1 VGGAEC
7 ESSDER
13 GVVALYNTLSSLCD
27 PSSGGDGDGRTHVQV
42 EVTDEVDVEV
52 YDVVALDCWSYIT
65 MSVSTCAAVLEQ
77 V

>member
-1 VGGAEC
+1 
-7 ESSDER
+7 
-13 GVVALYNTLSSLCD
+13 
-27 PSSGGDGDGRTHVQV
+27 VQV

-52 YDVVALDCWSYIT
+52 YDAVALDCWSYIT